1 MHSPSRR
8 SNSKQ
13 DAKPIFTF
21 DLNEDVLCNLQL
33 DWSRLFSPLTND
45 QIQHEFFFLFKM
57 AKANHPSFRKNLVI
71 LDRMMPTPEND
82 LSPEAC
88 VVVLN
93 VLRVF
98 QLLGLSNDIINRHP
112 DFKNL
117 ARLSSRKRI
126 TNFLLKH
133 RNLFPNNAKP
143 QKRPSTTNL
152 WASTN
157 TKTTRSSTSTTRSE
171 NFFTPLGSEEDSS
184 LAADNAD
191 STTHSTATST
201 RQSPAP
207 ALRGRP
213 QVKKEYKPA
222 SQKGNRSNKAESLID
237 QSLRRTEQEQKGKDD
252 AARETESYQREQI
265 ENNVLG
271 LFEKGEPTEE
281 AKEAPKALDDIYK
294 PRPAL
299 IWSARAFDDAER
311 DLYIAAAINS
321 STPKPSLFSRL
332 IPDKFGMFNVRYNLG
347 IVAASPG
354 NIPHAVKSII
364 GDICDSLATIPG
376 SLLAPLFAETEISVV
391 TPSKL
396 LTNVAED
403 KRTDAEKATDLKHGT
418 TVATAQ
424 HVRLFETRPFGLF
437 RHLRTEPGLE
447 FKFSDELVSQITTHA
462 NIGVHVPSEE
472 AHERLTRAANNV
484 ATVNVDRAHEGLP
497 IRDGSTIYA
506 EALHNDSQSRLLNN
520 GLFHSGPNQSGS
532 TPMATGSAKSIL
544 PPFHLSSPQPNS
556 NDTGT
561 SVWKSRGVRCLSV
574 VVAILLGL
582 CARTQISGMTFLWF
596 VAFKNALRSS
606 RQPQTLSC

>member
-1 MHSPSRR
+1 
-8 SNSKQ
+8 
-13 DAKPIFTF
+13 
-21 DLNEDVLCNLQL
+21 
-33 DWSRLFSPLTND
+33 
-45 QIQHEFFFLFKM
+45 
-57 AKANHPSFRKNLVI
+57 
-71 LDRMMPTPEND
+71 MMPSAEND

-93 VLRVF
+93 VLRAF
-98 QLLGLSNDIINRHP
+98 RMLGLGNEIINRNP
-112 DFKNL
+112 DFKHL
-117 ARLSSRKRI
+117 VRLSSRTRI
-126 TNFLLKH
+126 TNFLVKH
-133 RNLFPNNAKP
+133 RSLFPNKAKP
-143 QKRPSTTNL
+143 PRSPQPKTTWTPST
-152 WASTN
+152 S
-157 TKTTRSSTSTTRSE
+157 KTSWSSTSTTRSE

-184 LAADNAD
+184 HAADTAD

-201 RQSPAP
+201 RQTPAP
-207 ALRGRP
+207 TPRGRSR
-213 QVKKEYKPA
+213 VKKEYKPV

-237 QSLRRTEQEQKGKDD
+237 QSLRRTEQEKKGIAD
-252 AARETESYQREQI
+252 AAKETESYQREQI
-265 ENNVLG
+265 ERNVLG
-271 LFEKGEPTEE
+271 LFETGETTEE
-281 AKEAPKALDDIYK
+281 TKEAPKALDDIHK

-299 IWSARAFDDAER
+299 IWSARAFDDADR

-321 STPKPSLFSRL
+321 STPQPGLFSRL
-332 IPDKFGMFNVRYNLG
+332 IPNKFGVLNVRHNLG

-376 SLLAPLFAETEISVV
+376 SLLAPLFAKTEISVI

-396 LTNVAED
+396 IANTVED

-424 HVRLFETRPFGLF
+424 HVRLFETRPFGYF
-437 RHLRTEPGLE
+437 RHLRAEPGLG

-520 GLFHSGPNQSGS
+520 GLFHSGPNQVGS

-544 PPFHLSSPQPNS
+544 PPFHQSSPQPNS

-561 SVWKSRGVRCLSV
+561 SVWRNRGVQCLSV
-574 VVAILLGL
+574 VAAILLGL

-596 VAFKNALRSS
+596 AAFKNALRLN